1 MMKIKKVTSNYPMM
15 TGEKFEE
22 YVIQLDTSI
31 KALQDSIWKLRQTI
45 FTEEKKLKELEDLY
59 KVAQT
64 LCTIEYEEKP
74 KVKEINNDVSSLG
87 IINHGDARYRD

>member
-1 MMKIKKVTSNYPMM
+1 MKIKKVTPLYPMM

-22 YVIQLDTSI
+22 YVIQLNTSI
-31 KALQDSIWKLRQTI
+31 EALQNSVWKLRQTI
-45 FTEEKKLKELEDLY
+45 FKEEEKLRELENLY
-59 KVAQT
+59 KVAQS
-64 LCTIEYEEKP
+64 LCTIEYEEPP

>member
-1 MMKIKKVTSNYPMM
+1 MKIKKVTSNYPMM

-22 YVIQLDTSI
+22 YVIQLNTSI

-45 FTEEKKLKELEDLY
+45 FEEEKKLKELEDLY

-74 KVKEINNDVSSLG
+74 KVKEINNDVSGLG

>member
-1 MMKIKKVTSNYPMM
+1 MKIEKITPLYPMM

-22 YVIQLDTSI
+22 YVIQLNTSI
-31 KALQDSIWKLRQTI
+31 EALQNSVWKLRQTI
-45 FTEEKKLKELEDLY
+45 FKEEEKLKELEDLY
-59 KVAQT
+59 KVAQS

-74 KVKEINNDVSSLG
+74 KAKVINNDVSGLG

>member
-1 MMKIKKVTSNYPMM
+1 MKINKVTPLYPMM

-22 YVIQLDTSI
+22 YVIQLNTSI
-31 KALQDSIWKLRQTI
+31 ESLRDSIWKLRQTI

-59 KVAQT
+59 KVAQS
-64 LCTIEYEEKP
+64 LCSIEYEKP
-74 KVKEINNDVSSLG
+74 KVKEINNDVSGLG